1 MKGSI
6 AIGALVAGAFAL
18 TVPLTAAAGN
28 TGTVRMS
35 VSPAVFHSAPA
46 EQEVGQVPVPGTV
59 ALLALGG
66 VGLTVVRRVK
76 SRRRGK

>member
-6 AIGALVAGAFAL
+6 AVGALVAGALAVA
-18 TVPLTAAAGN
+18 VPVTAATYDTFRVSG
-28 TGTVRMS
+28 
-35 VSPAVFHSAPA
+35 SPASLRSAPA

-66 VGLTVVRRVK
+66 VGLTIVRRVK

>member
-6 AIGALVAGAFAL
+6 AVGALVAGALAMA
-18 TVPLTAAAGN
+18 VPVTAAAYD
-28 TGTVRMS
+28 TIRMS
-35 VSPAVFHSAPA
+35 GSPTMLRSAPV
-46 EQEVGQVPVPGTV
+46 EQEINQVPVPGTV